1 MQNNKLR
8 TAIQASMVT
17 TLLGASFHVS
27 AFSLNT
33 EGVDASL
40 YGYAR
45 LNASYD
51 INENI
56 SNSARTGSF
65 ASLGGADENVEGHF
79 GADAFQSRLGVRV
92 RTKEGLKVTVEGD
105 FRGSGGGSLRLR
117 HAYGE
122 YQGILMGQTW
132 SNYMSFYGLTPG
144 LDFDGVPG
152 MAGLQGRVAQA
163 RYTTGNL
170 SLALEDTLTSVLDNT
185 NTREGLPTF
194 TARYE
199 ASEGGLS
206 YSIGGLAHQVT
217 VDDGSTDESALGF
230 ASFLAANLAV
240 TDALTLHG
248 TVNYSDGA
256 NLYLYRSGENFGGE
270 DAYLD
275 GDDLNTIAGYAA
287 TVGASL
293 DIGNGR
299 SVHLSY
305 GFATLDWDDAEDDLG
320 SATVNDK
327 SETNEKA
334 MVNYMWTP
342 VTNVMMGVEYAY
354 FHRENVSGESADANR
369 LMFAAQYN
377 F

>member
-1 MQNNKLR
+1 MQNKKMR
-8 TAIQASMVT
+8 KAIQAPLAAAILATSFQ
-17 TLLGASFHVS
+17 AS
-27 AFSLNT
+27 AISLNT
-33 EGVDASL
+33 DGVDASL

-51 INENI
+51 LNEDI

-65 ASLGGADENVEGHF
+65 GKLGGSDEDAEGHF

-92 RTKEGLKVTVEGD
+92 RTDAGLKVTVEGD

-122 YQGILMGQTW
+122 YNGILMGQTW
-132 SNYMSFYGLTPG
+132 SNYMSFYGITPG

-152 MAGLQGRVAQA
+152 MAGLQGRVTQA

-170 SLALEDTLTSVLDNT
+170 SLALEDTLTSVLDT
-185 NTREGLPTF
+185 TKIREGLPTF

-199 ASEGGLS
+199 TSNGPLA
-206 YSIGGLAHQVT
+206 YSIGALAHQVA
-217 VDDGSTDESALGF
+217 VDDGVIDETALGF
-230 ASFLAANLAV
+230 ASFIAANFNVSDAV
-240 TDALTLHG
+240 TFHG

-275 GDDLNTIAGYAA
+275 GNDLNTIAGYAA
-287 TVGASL
+287 TVGTSV
-293 DIGNGR
+293 DIGDGR
-299 SVHLSY
+299 SVNLSY
-305 GFATLDWDDAEDDLG
+305 GFATMDWDDAEADLG
-320 SATVNDK
+320 TAAVEDK
-327 SETNEKA
+327 SETNQKA
-334 MVNYMWTP
+334 MINYIWTP
-342 VTNVMMGVEYAY
+342 VSNVMMGVEYAY
-354 FHRENVSGESADANR
+354 YHRENVSGDSADANR
-369 LMFAAQYN
+369 LMFSAQYN

>member
-1 MQNNKLR
+1 MQNKKLKA
-8 TAIQASMVT
+8 AIQASLMT
-17 TLLGASFHVS
+17 TLVGTSFQAGAV
-27 AFSLNT
+27 SLNID
-33 EGVDASL
+33 GVDASL

-65 ASLGGADENVEGHF
+65 ASLGGADEDVEGHF

-92 RTKEGLKVTVEGD
+92 KTEQGLKVTVEGD

-122 YQGILMGQTW
+122 YKNILMGQTW
-132 SNYMSFYGLTPG
+132 SNYMSFYGITPG
-144 LDFDGVPG
+144 LDFDGIPG
-152 MAGLQGRVAQA
+152 MAGLQGRVTQA
-163 RYTTGNL
+163 RYTTGNFA
-170 SLALEDTLTSVLDNT
+170 LALEDTLTSVLNNT
-185 NTREGLPTF
+185 NTRDGLPTL

-199 ASEGGLS
+199 TSSGALS

-217 VDDGSTDESALGF
+217 VDDGTTDDSAMGF
-230 ASFLAANLAV
+230 ATFLAANFAL

-275 GDDLNTIAGYAA
+275 GGDLNTIAGYAA
-287 TVGASL
+287 TLGTSL

-299 SVHLSY
+299 SVNLAY
-305 GFATLDWDDAEDDLG
+305 GFATMDWDDAEADLG
-320 SATVNDK
+320 SATLAAK
-327 SETNEKA
+327 SETNQKA
-334 MVNYMWTP
+334 MINYIWTP

-354 FHRENVSGESADANR
+354 FQRENLSGASADANR